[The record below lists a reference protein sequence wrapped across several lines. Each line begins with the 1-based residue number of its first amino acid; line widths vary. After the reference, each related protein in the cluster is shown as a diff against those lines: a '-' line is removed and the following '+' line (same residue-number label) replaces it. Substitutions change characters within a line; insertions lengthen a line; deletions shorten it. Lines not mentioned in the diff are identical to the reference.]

1 MVILSQHPMLSSTDV
16 AEIRTQ
22 TATDLA
28 IRRLIDLVRSGKLAP
43 GDRLPPQRQLTGLFG
58 LSQTVV
64 REAIR
69 GLAAMGIVEIRH
81 GQGVFVKSV
90 SADMLIEPE
99 TLFFLL
105 EKEAFLQA
113 IEVRRILEVESIAL
127 AAERATAEDL
137 ALLRSHLEKM
147 KHARTEPEPL
157 RYSAEFHLALAR
169 ASHNQVLANMMQSF
183 IRLIAQASSHIAR
196 AVPESI
202 DQEFPQHY
210 ELYEA
215 VASRN
220 PDEARRRMRIHVAT
234 AEDQLRRAFAL
245 LTTETAI
252 PR

>member
-1 MVILSQHPMLSSTDV
+1 MLTSIDLRQV
-16 AEIRTQ
+16 RTQ
-22 TATDLA
+22 TATDVA

-69 GLAAMGIVEIRH
+69 GLASMGIVEIHH
-81 GQGVFVKSV
+81 GRGVFVKSV
-90 SADMLIEPE
+90 SPDMLIEPE

-105 EKEAFLQA
+105 EKESFLQA

-127 AAERATAEDL
+127 AAERATEEDRAAMRVQL
-137 ALLRSHLEKM
+137 DKM
-147 KHARTEPEPL
+147 KTAGSGPDPL
-157 RYSAEFHLALAR
+157 RYSADFHLALAR
-169 ASHNQVLANMMQSF
+169 ASHNQVLSNMMQAF

-196 AVPESI
+196 AVPESVA
-202 DQEFPQHY
+202 QEFPQHY
-210 ELYEA
+210 GLYEA

-234 AEDQLRRAFAL
+234 AEEHLRRAFAHL
-245 LTTETAI
+245 AAT
-252 PR
+252 P